1 MFTMQFTISTA
12 KDAVVAAAVLKA
24 ASAHLPA
31 DDAFSVTL
39 QPPAAAAES
48 LPPNTS
54 ASELPNRPRRGRPP
68 KDGTAVTYVD
78 VAPQEGGQ
86 TAPESSVTDDE
97 LTNLMDDGGSDN
109 DLNNLFGDEPAATPA
124 NPYASWD
131 RTKMLDA
138 LRNRAKA
145 LGADWFRTMLSAA
158 KVAKMTELSDDQ
170 MRSALAGSDHLAKK
184 TA

>member
-12 KDAVVAAAVLKA
+12 KDAAVAAAVLKA

-39 QPPAAAAES
+39 QPPAATES
-48 LPPNTS
+48 LPPSTS

-68 KDGTAVTYVD
+68 KDGTAVTYTD
-78 VAPQEGGQ
+78 VTPQEGHQ
-86 TAPESSVTDDE
+86 TAPESAVTDDE
-97 LTNLMDDGGSDN
+97 LANLMDDGGSDN
-109 DLNNLFGDEPAATPA
+109 DLNNLFGDEPTTTPP

-131 RTKMLDA
+131 RAKMLDT

-170 MRSALAGSDHLAKK
+170 MRSALADSDHLAKK